1 MGGREP
7 PRILLRPL
15 NVTLRYEQARGR
27 QWHPHRWTAT
37 ITYNGMTSERRFPLY
52 LHMHVGTVSAQKPY
66 VLKLVKEWAA
76 KYLAVTKWRK
86 VSNDEWVSE

>member
-1 MGGREP
+1 
-7 PRILLRPL
+7 
-15 NVTLRYEQARGR
+15 
-27 QWHPHRWTAT
+27 
-37 ITYNGMTSERRFPLY
+37 
-52 LHMHVGTVSAQKPY
+52 MHVGTVSAQKPY